1 MDEALSISGVGASLA
16 APSSLTTPS
25 SPAAKAEGT
34 EEENKKEGVAS
45 GAPTIAVDLAKYRAI
60 VSRLDTVRANGLVTQ
75 VIGLVVESIGPA
87 AQIGELCEIR
97 HGGRNA
103 PTVKA
108 EVVGFKANRL
118 LLMPL
123 GEMAGIKPGSEVVAT
138 GNMQQIT
145 VGDFLLGRVLDG
157 LGQSADG
164 GGALHGP
171 GAKQYP
177 IHAAPPDALT
187 RRRITEPVG
196 LGIRAIDGL
205 LTLGKGQ
212 RMGIFAGSGVGKS
225 TVLGMIA
232 RNTTAD
238 VNVIC
243 LVGERGREVRE
254 FIENDLGE
262 EGLRR
267 SVLVIATGDKPPL
280 VRLKASLVATAIAEY
295 FRDQGRDVLLMM
307 DSVTRLAMAQRE
319 VGLAVGEP
327 PATRGYPP
335 SVFALL
341 PKILERSG
349 TSDRGTITALYTVL
363 VEGDD
368 ENEPI
373 ADTVR
378 GILDGHIWLSRD
390 LAARGH
396 YPAIEVGRSVSRVMS
411 QVTSPAQR
419 ASASRLRET
428 LATFKEAE
436 ELINIGAY
444 AEGSSP
450 RIDAARRLIE
460 PARAF
465 LRQGVHEQSTMDTTV
480 EALEGIF
487 ADEDL

>member
-1 MDEALSISGVGASLA
+1 MNELPQI
-16 APSSLTTPS
+16 
-25 SPAAKAEGT
+25 
-34 EEENKKEGVAS
+34 
-45 GAPTIAVDLAKYRAI
+45 DLAKYRNL
-60 VSRLDTVRANGLVTQ
+60 VTRLDTVRANGLVVQ

-87 AQIGELCEIR
+87 AQIGEICEIR
-97 HGGRNA
+97 HSGGRNSL
-103 PTVKA
+103 TVKA
-108 EVVGFKANRL
+108 EVVGFKSNRV

-123 GEMAGIKPGSEVVAT
+123 GEMTGIKPGSEVIAT
-138 GNMQQIT
+138 GDIQQVT

-157 LGQSADG
+157 LGAPADG
-164 GGALHGP
+164 LGPATGAGS
-171 GAKQYP
+171 KKYP
-177 IHAAPPDALT
+177 IFAAPPDAMT
-187 RRRITEPVG
+187 RRRITEPVS

-205 LTLGKGQ
+205 LTMGKGQ

-232 RNTTAD
+232 RNTNAD

-262 EGLRR
+262 EGLKR
-267 SVLVIATGDKPPL
+267 SVVVIATSDRPPL
-280 VRLKASLVATAIAEY
+280 VRLKAPMVATAIAEY
-295 FRDQGRDVLLMM
+295 FRDQGKDVLLMM

-349 TSDRGTITALYTVL
+349 TSDKGTITALYTVL

-390 LAARGH
+390 LAGRGH
-396 YPAIEVGRSVSRVMS
+396 YPAIEVGRSVSRVMP
-411 QVTSPAQR
+411 QVTPPEQR
-419 ASASRLRET
+419 QAANRLRET

-436 ELINIGAY
+436 DLINIGAY
-444 AEGSSP
+444 VEGSNP
-450 RIDAARRLIE
+450 RIDTARRLIE

-465 LRQGVHEQSTMDTTV
+465 LRQGVYEESSLAETV
-480 EALEGIF
+480 SALEGIF
-487 ADEDL
+487 ADEEL